1 MSADESFGPEV
12 AAGLV
17 RTRLEQTMLMRDV
30 QATRVPGGES
40 VLIESGTE
48 VTILQSSG
56 GGYTIQ
62 VPVLG
67 ATCRIEAGDVDSLG
81 KRLEEHAKTDESPQ
95 SPTEA
100 FDESPDS
107 LRRQVDGALRRVY
120 DPELPLSIVDLGLI
134 YDLRLVEIDVANYRI
149 EIEMTL
155 TTQACGMGPTIAR
168 EMRERLTDLPRIGE
182 VRIDIVWEP
191 QWTPHRISDEGRKKL
206 GIA

>member
-1 MSADESFGPEV
+1 MSTDDSFGRDV

-17 RTRLEQTMLMRDV
+17 RARLEQTMLMRDV
-30 QATRVPGGES
+30 DAISVPGGETVS
-40 VLIESGTE
+40 VESGTE
-48 VTILQSSG
+48 VTILQASG

-67 ATCRIEAGDVDSLG
+67 ATCRIEAADVDALG
-81 KRLEEHAKTDESPQ
+81 KRLAEHAKDGESPHPPADEKDESP
-95 SPTEA
+95 E
-100 FDESPDS
+100 S
-107 LRRQVDGALRRVY
+107 LRRQVDGALGRVY

-134 YDLRLVEIDVANYRI
+134 YDLRLVETDVATYRV
-149 EIEMTL
+149 EIQMTL

-182 VRIDIVWEP
+182 VQIDIVWEP